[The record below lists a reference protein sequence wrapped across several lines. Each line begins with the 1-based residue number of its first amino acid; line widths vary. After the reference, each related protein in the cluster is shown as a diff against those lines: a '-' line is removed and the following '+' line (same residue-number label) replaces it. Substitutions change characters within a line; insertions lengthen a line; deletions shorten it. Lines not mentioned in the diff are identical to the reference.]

1 MVRRS
6 IVLTAAVVAI
16 GCTAVAG
23 VPGLRRIPGIGESD
37 AAGALTGIHKIK
49 HIVVLM
55 QENRSFDQYFGT
67 YPGANGIPMSN
78 GVPTACDPDPVRGSC
93 QRPYVNHTDD
103 QQGGPH
109 TAQSAVTDID
119 GGKMDGYIAAAEG
132 GAQNCTDP
140 TNPVCASA
148 RIDVMGYHT
157 RTDIPNYWTYAQNFV
172 LQDRMFEP
180 NSSWSLPEHLF
191 QVSGWSAD
199 CTKHNVPNSCSNT
212 ITPAKPW
219 PATNTNIPPGAQAA
233 PIYAW
238 TDLTYLLHRSHVSW
252 GYYVSTGSEPDCR
265 NDATLTCAPVA
276 QFPWTAGIWNPLP
289 YFDTVKNDG
298 ELGNIQSVSGFFAA
312 AKNGKLP
319 AVSWVVPSGDAS
331 EHPPSSVSAGQSYI
345 TSVTNALMN
354 SPDWSSTAIFLAW
367 DDWGGFY
374 DHVVPPRVDVNGYG
388 IRVPGL
394 VISPYAKKGYIDHQ
408 TLSFDAYLKFIEDD
422 FLNGQRLDP
431 ATDGRPDP
439 RPLVRENASV
449 LGDLTNDFDFT
460 QAPRPPML
468 LPVHPTTTLTPIAP
482 YAPTQVVATPGNA
495 RATVQW
501 LKPGSDGGS
510 PITGYVVTA
519 HDRTGVS
526 LSRSFANNATSE
538 IFTGLANGHTYTFT
552 VQARN
557 AGGIG
562 LTSNAAD
569 PVAVGTPAAPDPATA
584 RPNNGGA
591 DVSWTVPATSNGAA
605 ISSYVVTPYL
615 GAAAQTPRAFAASAT
630 SGVVTGLTNGASY
643 TFTVVA
649 RNVNGAGPETQATT
663 AIAVGS
669 PAAPASATASAGTGS
684 ATVRWT
690 LPGTN
695 NGSPITG
702 YIITPYIGGAAFP
715 ARTFDSSATTRV
727 LTGLTAGTAYTF
739 TVAAVNAN
747 GAGPPGPQSN
757 AVTPS

>member
-6 IVLTAAVVAI
+6 IALTAAVVAL
-16 GCTAVAG
+16 GCTVVVG

-37 AAGALTGIHKIK
+37 AAGTLTGIHKIK
-49 HIVVLM
+49 HVVVLM

-78 GVPTACDPDPVRGSC
+78 GVPTVCVPDPVRGSC
-93 QRPYVNHTDD
+93 QRSYVNHTDD

-109 TAQSAVTDID
+109 TAQSSITDVD
-119 GGKMDGYIAAAEG
+119 GGKMDGFIAAAEG

-157 RTDIPNYWTYAQNFV
+157 RTDIPNYWAYAQNFV

-199 CTKHNVPNSCSNT
+199 CTKHNVASSCSNT
-212 ITPAKPW
+212 ISPAKPW
-219 PATNTNIPPGAQAA
+219 PATNTSIPPGAQGA

-252 GYYVSTGSEPDCR
+252 GYYVSTGTEPDCR

-289 YFDTVKNDG
+289 YFDTVRSDG
-298 ELGNIQSVSGFFAA
+298 ELGNIQSVSGFFTA
-312 AKNGKLP
+312 AKNGTLP

-345 TSVTNALMN
+345 TSVVNALMK

-374 DHVVPPRVDVNGYG
+374 DHVAPPSVDVNGYG
-388 IRVPGL
+388 LRVPGL
-394 VISPYAKKGYIDHQ
+394 VISPYAKKGYVDHQ
-408 TLSFDAYLKFIEDD
+408 TLSFDGYLKFIEDD

-449 LGDLTNDFDFT
+449 LGDLTKDFDFT

-468 LPVHPTTTLTPIAP
+468 LPVHPATTLTPIAP

-495 RATVQW
+495 GATVQW

-519 HDRTGVS
+519 HDRIGTS
-526 LSRSFANNATSE
+526 LSRSFNNDATSE
-538 IFTGLANGHTYTFT
+538 IVTGLANGHTYTFT

-557 AGGIG
+557 ANGVG
-562 LTSNAAD
+562 LTSNASG

-584 RPNNGGA
+584 RPSNGAA
-591 DVSWTVPATSNGAA
+591 DVSWTVPANNGAA
-605 ISSYVVTPYL
+605 IGGYVVTPYL
-615 GAAAQTPRAFAASAT
+615 GAAALAPHAFGASAT
-630 SGVVTGLTNGASY
+630 SGVVTGLANGASY
-643 TFTVVA
+643 TFTVA
-649 RNVNGAGPETQATT
+649 AKNVNGTGPESQATT
-663 AIAVGS
+663 AIVVGS
-669 PAAPASATASAGTGS
+669 PAAPASATASAGAGS
-684 ATVRWT
+684 ATVQWSV
-690 LPGTN
+690 PGTN
-695 NGSPITG
+695 NGLPITG
-702 YIITPYIGGAAFP
+702 YMITPYIGGAAFP
-715 ARTFDSSATTRV
+715 ARAFDSSTTTRI
-727 LTGLTAGTAYTF
+727 LTGLTAGTAYSF

-747 GAGPPGPQSN
+747 GVGPPSPRSN
-757 AVTPS
+757 TVTPS